1 MSKKEK
7 MGIIILIGALLI
19 AFAVALT
26 FDVFMPILIGT
37 LPRDINKEETKA
49 IPKNEIAV
57 INATIENQEMP
68 KNIDGP
74 YNNPGI
80 PRDIAKVKLT
90 FKSGTLTN
98 KGATISIYDNNEYHF
113 AYHEDFEL
121 DRRENDKWE
130 KVSYDQTKAVNG
142 MIPLFNE
149 IGVRPSARNP
159 MEMEQNWER
168 IYGELP
174 SGIYRLKKK
183 VQDENDGNKEYEIY
197 GYFQVTRVA
206 MLEIPSGK
214 EETPRFPTHE
224 ITQREAEETEEER
237 KERENGRLP
246 VSGTDI
252 YSGIGIIPETDIGGE
267 SE

>member
-7 MGIIILIGALLI
+7 IGIIILIGALLI
-19 AFAVALT
+19 AFAGALT
-26 FDVFMPILIGT
+26 FDIFMPILI
-37 LPRDINKEETKA
+37 RDINQEEAKV

-57 INATIENQEMP
+57 INATIGNQEMP
-68 KNIDGP
+68 KNIDEP

-130 KVSYDQTKAVNG
+130 KVPYDQTKAVNG

-149 IGVRPSARNP
+149 IGVRPSTRNP
-159 MEMEQNWER
+159 MEMEQKWER

-183 VQDENDGNKEYEIY
+183 VQDENDENKEYEIY

-206 MLEIPSGK
+206 MIEIPSGN
-214 EETPRFPTHE
+214 EETPHFPTYE
-224 ITQREAEETEEER
+224 ISQREAEETEEER
-237 KERENGRLP
+237 KAREASMYGRP
-246 VSGTDI
+246 P
-252 YSGIGIIPETDIGGE
+252 IPETNAGGE